1 MALSNN
7 GRFFVSPEP
16 TRARHFVAQILR
28 ERSGGNFVPR
38 AFSFFKKEISNM
50 AAAVRVCVRLRK
62 IANPCSSLQA
72 FTLRTS
78 CITEKRLLSSSRVF
92 YSASDEIES
101 NPFYEKYAARIKEV
115 RNEIKEGKL

>member
-1 MALSNN
+1 
-7 GRFFVSPEP
+7 
-16 TRARHFVAQILR
+16 
-28 ERSGGNFVPR
+28 
-38 AFSFFKKEISNM
+38 M

-72 FTLRTS
+72 FTLRAS
-78 CITEKRLLSSSRVF
+78 CVTVKTFLSSSRVF

-115 RNEIKEGKL
+115 RNEIKEGRL

>member
-1 MALSNN
+1 M
-7 GRFFVSPEP
+7 SPEP

-28 ERSGGNFVPR
+28 ERSGGIFVPR
-38 AFSFFKKEISNM
+38 VFSFFKQEISNM
-50 AAAVRVCVRLRK
+50 AASVRVCVRLRK
-62 IANPCSSLQA
+62 IANPCSSVQA

-92 YSASDEIES
+92 YSASEEIES

-115 RNEIKEGKL
+115 RNEIKEGRL

>member
-1 MALSNN
+1 MATSSP
-7 GRFFVSPEP
+7 GSSRFS
-16 TRARHFVAQILR
+16 
-28 ERSGGNFVPR
+28 S
-38 AFSFFKKEISNM
+38 KKFPIIM

-72 FTLRTS
+72 FALRAS
-78 CITEKRLLSSSRVF
+78 CVTVKKFLSSSRVF